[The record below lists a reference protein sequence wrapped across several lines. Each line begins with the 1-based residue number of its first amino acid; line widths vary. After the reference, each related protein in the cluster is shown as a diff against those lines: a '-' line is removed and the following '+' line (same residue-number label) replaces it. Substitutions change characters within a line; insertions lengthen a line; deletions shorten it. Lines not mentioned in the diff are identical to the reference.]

1 MTNIFKSLFNVEYE
15 NGDKRNRRII
25 TFCGLKIKYRP
36 KNAKI
41 TTVDKNEYIEYVLN
55 NQLDNSCYVSEKE
68 PIKTAPKDV
77 KLIAY
82 YLPQYHAI
90 PENDKWFGK
99 GFTEWYNV
107 AKTVPQYKGHWQPHL
122 PIDVGFYNLETLD
135 IMKRQIKLAKNNGIG
150 GFCYY
155 YYWFNGQKLLEKPI
169 EKFLEDKTLDMPF
182 CLFWDSS
189 HWTQT
194 WNGGTDKDIMYE
206 QKIEADTA
214 ERFMQDFLKY
224 AKDER
229 YIKFEDK
236 PVLVIS
242 SPNTFNQDE
251 LKAFIKELREISKK
265 EISQDL
271 YIMTLRGNSTEEKY
285 EYLDFDAMLEFFP
298 LGIDDLINRKPE
310 KIMNEKF
317 TGSCFDMEEFVE
329 EKKYLYETKYKTYKS
344 CFPNWDNTA
353 RKCYRKG
360 RIFQSTPELYKK
372 WLKDIIDWT
381 RKNHKEGDRYVFINA
396 WNEWAEGAHLE
407 PDQKYGYAFLEATK
421 EALEET
427 AKE

>member
-1 MTNIFKSLFNVEYE
+1 M
-15 NGDKRNRRII
+15 
-25 TFCGLKIKYRP
+25 
-36 KNAKI
+36 
-41 TTVDKNEYIEYVLN
+41 
-55 NQLDNSCYVSEKE
+55 
-68 PIKTAPKDV
+68 
-77 KLIAY
+77 
-82 YLPQYHAI
+82 
-90 PENDKWFGK
+90 
-99 GFTEWYNV
+99 
-107 AKTVPQYKGHWQPHL
+107 AKTVPQYKGHLQPHL

-229 YIKFEDK
+229 YIKFENK